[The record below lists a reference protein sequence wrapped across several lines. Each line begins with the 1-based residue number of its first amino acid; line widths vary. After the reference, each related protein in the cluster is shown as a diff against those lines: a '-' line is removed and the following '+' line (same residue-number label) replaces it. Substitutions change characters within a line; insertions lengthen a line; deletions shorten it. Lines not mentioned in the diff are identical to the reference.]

1 MEVTGEYDDMPAIEP
16 IPTQTQTPTETE
28 PETLFVFPPIGE
40 LVNMPL
46 LASAPGDEP
55 ELGLVPPPVVDLLP
69 APAPAAEPAPAPA
82 AAEPVPAPVPAADTK
97 PEVNTVDEFSDDD
110 DDNEEEEE
118 QGEEEGEEEQEE
130 QEEEQEEQEEQEEEL
145 PNSAS
150 SWQIPTDL
158 GVRAIAMFNVV
169 WTYLLTLKTT
179 AVDLGMKVYRA
190 TMPDTYVFF
199 GSCPFPYRMTDV
211 NTSGPA
217 VAPVSWY
224 YDADTHFFLSA
235 RMYDTQKPYRAHHLP
250 FLSATIKYDSLVLY
264 DISDF
269 VESLKW
275 AGDEGEEHPPVSFI
289 LAAWTLRSGVVVQ
302 NSERLRLEVID
313 DNGDTV
319 QLPFM

>member
-16 IPTQTQTPTETE
+16 ISRD
-28 PETLFVFPPIGE
+28 PETVTFTFPPIGE

-69 APAPAAEPAPAPA
+69 APAPAAEPVPAPVPVPA
-82 AAEPVPAPVPAADTK
+82 PAAEPVPAPVPAADTK

-110 DDNEEEEE
+110 NEEEEEQEEEE
-118 QGEEEGEEEQEE
+118 QGEEEGEEEEE
-130 QEEEQEEQEEQEEEL
+130 EGEEEEEEEQEEL
-145 PNSAS
+145 PNSGS

-217 VAPVSWY
+217 VAAVSWY